1 MGAAILTTIDSAG
14 RLVIPK
20 AIREEAELA
29 PGAPLRIEVFDGR
42 VEISP
47 APREV
52 VLERRGRLSVAV
64 PREPSERLPESLV
77 RDTIEA
83 VRSGERPGR

>member
-1 MGAAILTTIDSAG
+1 MGSATTTTIDAAG

-29 PGAPLRIEVFDGR
+29 PGAPLRVEVVDGR

-52 VLERRGRLSVAV
+52 VLERRGRLRVAV
-64 PREPSERLPESLV
+64 PREPSAPLPERLV
-77 RDTIEA
+77 RETLEA
-83 VRSGERPGR
+83 VRSEGRPGR